1 MVQINGSLS
10 LSRLEDRPMK
20 NGLKHFNTF
29 KVKTKKMF
37 TADDTIKKMTVIY
50 LAGTAGASGLYASSL
65 GDI

>member
-1 MVQINGSLS
+1 
-10 LSRLEDRPMK
+10 MK

-37 TADDTIKKMTVIY
+37 TADDTIKKMTVLY
-50 LAGTAGASGLYASSL
+50 LAGLAGTSGLYASSL